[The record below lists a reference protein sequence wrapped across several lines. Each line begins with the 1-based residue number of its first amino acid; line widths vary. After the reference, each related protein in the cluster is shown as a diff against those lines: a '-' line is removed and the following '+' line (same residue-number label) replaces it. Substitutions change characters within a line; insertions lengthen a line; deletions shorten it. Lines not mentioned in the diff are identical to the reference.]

1 MNLEINKEIA
11 QRFIQYWGKSGLNII
26 DELASPEILV
36 HYQVFPEPIKGIS
49 IFKQVISAALSIFT
63 DSEMQVDEVI
73 AEGNKV
79 VLRWTFSATHNGE
92 FPPGVQP
99 TGKRVTWTGINIY
112 QIEGGKIVEM
122 WAEENL
128 IALFRQI
135 GLIPHL

>member
-26 DELASPEILV
+26 NELASPEILV
-36 HYQVFPEPIKGIS
+36 HYQVFPGPIKGIS

-63 DSEMQVDEVI
+63 DSEMRVDDVI

-79 VLRWTFSATHNGE
+79 VLRWSFSATHNGE
-92 FPPGVQP
+92 FPPGVQR